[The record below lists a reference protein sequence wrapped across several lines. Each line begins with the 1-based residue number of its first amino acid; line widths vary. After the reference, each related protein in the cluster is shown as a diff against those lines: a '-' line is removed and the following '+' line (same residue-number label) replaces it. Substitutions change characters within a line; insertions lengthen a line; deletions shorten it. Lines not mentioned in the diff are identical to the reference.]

1 MRYNTS
7 PEQAPTTSTRVWAL
21 AWPMILANLSVPL
34 LGLVDTA
41 ILGHLSDSRYLSAVA
56 ISTSLLAFLYWGFG
70 FLRMGTTGASAQLL
84 SRPKDANALLLKAA
98 ALGLTIAAFIWVAG
112 LALSEIGLGLM
123 NTPDALLPLAKS
135 YLHIRL
141 FSAPAVLCTY
151 VIVGWLIGRQQTRW
165 PLIIA
170 VTTNGVN
177 IVLDWLFIIVLEM
190 SSDGAALAS
199 AISEYCGLAIGLWAV
214 RSAVIETL
222 RQGLRFSWR
231 YGPALSQLLNSN
243 VHLFIRTAALLF
255 SFAFFTAQGAV
266 FGQST
271 VAANAILLQLMLV
284 SAYGMDGFA
293 HAAEALIGEAFSEGR
308 RDALASVSACC
319 ARYCLATAL
328 GASLLLW
335 LGQGP
340 TLNLMTDIEAVRHIA
355 NSHYG
360 WLIIM
365 PVICAPSYLLD
376 GVFIGA
382 LKTQAMQWSMLA
394 SVAIIYLPVWLL
406 SKGLENHGLWLSF
419 CAFNLARSLSLAL
432 LYKPLVLNKTAPP
445 AT

>member
-1 MRYNTS
+1 MPPNTS
-7 PEQAPTTSTRVWAL
+7 AEHQAGIATRVWSL

-84 SRPKDANALLLKAA
+84 NKPKDANALLLKAA
-98 ALGLTIAAFIWVAG
+98 ALSLVIALLIWIAG
-112 LALSEIGLGLM
+112 LALSNLGLQLM
-123 NTPDALLPLAKS
+123 NTPDSLLDLARS

-177 IVLDWLFIIVLEM
+177 IGLDWLFIIGLDM

-199 AISEYCGLAIGLWAV
+199 AIAEYCGLLIGLWAV
-214 RSAVIETL
+214 RRAIIANL
-222 RQGLRFSWR
+222 HQGLRYSWQ
-231 YGPALSQLLNSN
+231 YGPALKQLLNSN
-243 VHLFIRTAALLF
+243 IHLFIRTAALLF
-255 SFAFFTAQGAV
+255 SFAFFTAQGAT
-266 FGQST
+266 FGEAT
-271 VAANAILLQLMLV
+271 LAANAILLQLMLV

-293 HAAEALIGEAFSEGR
+293 HAAEALIGDAFAQGKRGE
-308 RDALASVSACC
+308 LARICLCC
-319 ARYCLATAL
+319 ARYCFATAVL
-328 GASLLLW
+328 ASVLLW
-335 LGQGP
+335 LGEGRI
-340 TLNLMTDIEAVRHIA
+340 LDLMTDIDAVRLMA
-355 NSHYG
+355 SAHYG
-360 WLIIM
+360 WLILL
-365 PVICAPSYLLD
+365 PLLCAPSYLLD
-376 GVFIGA
+376 GIFIGA

-394 SVAIIYLPVWLL
+394 SVMLIYLPVWLL
-406 SKGLENHGLWLSF
+406 SKELGNHGLWLSF
-419 CAFNLARSLSLAL
+419 CAFNLARSLSLSL
-432 LYKPLVLNKTAPP
+432 VFKSSILKPLS
-445 AT
+445 

>member
-1 MRYNTS
+1 MPYNTN
-7 PEQAPTTSTRVWAL
+7 PELKTGIAPRVWAL

-84 SRPKDANALLLKAA
+84 NKPKDANALLLKAA
-98 ALGLTIAAFIWVAG
+98 ALSLFIALCIWISG
-112 LALSEIGLGLM
+112 LALSDIGLRLM
-123 NTPDALLPLAKS
+123 NTPESLQPLAQS

-177 IVLDWLFIIVLEM
+177 IILDWIFIVGLEM

-199 AISEYCGLAIGLWAV
+199 AISEYCGLGIGLWAV
-214 RSAVIETL
+214 RGALIASFK
-222 RQGLRFSWR
+222 QGLRYSWQ
-231 YGPALSQLLNSN
+231 YGPALKQLLNNN

-271 VAANAILLQLMLV
+271 LAANAILLQLMLV

-293 HAAEALIGEAFSEGR
+293 HAAEALVGEAYSQGKPN
-308 RDALASVSACC
+308 ALLRICQCC
-319 ARYCLATAL
+319 ARYCVATAL
-328 GASLLLW
+328 IASALLW
-335 LGQGP
+335 LGE
-340 TLNLMTDIEAVRHIA
+340 TAILALMTDIDAVQHIA
-355 NSHYG
+355 SQHYN
-360 WLIIM
+360 WLIIL
-365 PVICAPSYLLD
+365 PLLCAPSYLLD

-382 LKTQAMQWSMLA
+382 LKTQTMQWTMLA
-394 SVAIIYLPVWLL
+394 SVALVYLPVWFISEEL
-406 SKGLENHGLWLSF
+406 GNHGLWLSF
-419 CAFNLARSLSLAL
+419 CAFNLARSISLGLFFNRAIL
-432 LYKPLVLNKTAPP
+432 RPIA
-445 AT
+445 ARS

>member
-1 MRYNTS
+1 MQSDTR
-7 PEQAPTTSTRVWAL
+7 PEPQSEIAARVWAL

-84 SRPKDANALLLKAA
+84 HKPQDANALLLKAA
-98 ALGLTIAAFIWVAG
+98 ALSLFIAAFIWLG
-112 LALSEIGLGLM
+112 GIALSNIGLRLM
-123 NTPDALLPLAKS
+123 NTPASLIELAQS

-177 IVLDWLFIIVLEM
+177 IALDYVFIVGFDM

-214 RSAVIETL
+214 RDALIATL
-222 RQGLRFSWR
+222 GHGLRRSWQ
-231 YGPALSQLLNSN
+231 YGPALKQLLNSN

-255 SFAFFTAQGAV
+255 SFAFFTAQGAS
-266 FGQST
+266 FGQAT
-271 VAANAILLQLMLV
+271 LAANAILLQLMLV

-293 HAAEALIGEAFSEGR
+293 HAAEALIGEAFAQGR
-308 RDALASVSACC
+308 RDALLKIVVCC

-335 LGQGP
+335 LGEGQI
-340 TLNLMTDIEAVRHIA
+340 LNLMTDIAAVRNIA
-355 NSHYG
+355 SGHYV
-360 WLIIM
+360 WLIVL
-365 PVICAPSYLLD
+365 PLLCAPSYLLD

-382 LKTQAMQWSMLA
+382 LKTEAMQWTMLA
-394 SVAIIYLPVWLL
+394 SVILIYLPVWLL
-406 SKGLENHGLWLSF
+406 SKELGNHGLWLSF
-419 CAFNLARSLSLAL
+419 CAFNLARSVSLGAL
-432 LYKPLVLNKTAPP
+432 FKPAILKPLN
-445 AT
+445 